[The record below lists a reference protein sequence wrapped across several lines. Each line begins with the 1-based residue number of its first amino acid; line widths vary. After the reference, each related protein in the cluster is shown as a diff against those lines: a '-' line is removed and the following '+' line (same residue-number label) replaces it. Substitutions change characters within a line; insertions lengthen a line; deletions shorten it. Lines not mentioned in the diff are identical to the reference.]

1 MEERTIRR
9 GYRWSWVLVIATL
22 FAVFGLGIYIG
33 YEHRPWVE
41 RVSNVAH
48 KEPEVVTSADFEPFW
63 KAWNIIKD
71 EYPFGDGITD
81 QDRVWGAI
89 NGLVSSLNDPYS
101 TFFSPT
107 EKKNFDDEIEGSFG
121 GIGMEVGRK
130 ENLLTVITP
139 IKGTPA
145 ERAGIRSGDIIFKID
160 NTVVADMP
168 VDEAIDLIRGE
179 PGTTV
184 HLTLYREG
192 EPEAKEFPIVREK
205 IEVPVID
212 GEMLDGGI
220 YVIHLYNFNANSSS
234 SFRKQ

>member
-1 MEERTIRR
+1 MENRLSRSTK
-9 GYRWSWVLVIATL
+9 WSWLGTILVLGL
-22 FAVFGLGIYIG
+22 VFGLGMYVG
-33 YEHRPWVE
+33 YEHRPWIE
-41 RVSNVAH
+41 RIANVSH
-48 KEPEVVTSADFEPFW
+48 KEPETATTANFEPYW

-168 VDEAIDLIRGE
+168 VDEASILFGAS
-179 PGTTV
+179 
-184 HLTLYREG
+184 REQRY
-192 EPEAKEFPIVREK
+192 I
-205 IEVPVID
+205 
-212 GEMLDGGI
+212 
-220 YVIHLYNFNANSSS
+220 
-234 SFRKQ
+234 